1 MNKLLVFTAMV
12 SLTIIGCSEKK
23 PAQSTTPSVEK
34 RDMKGLKIA
43 YYNSDSLKEKFM
55 FFKEQDSLMNAK
67 QKAYEGE
74 MQRKQG
80 EFEAFI
86 TKNEGLMKQGLLSEN
101 EQVALSQKAQ
111 AMQKQIADY
120 QQNQGQALE
129 KEAIDK
135 MTVIGNKVEK
145 FAKEFSQKNKIDVL
159 LIHGKGG
166 QIGFIESSMD
176 VTKEF
181 VNYLNEKQAEIAK
194 DLK

>member
-1 MNKLLVFTAMV
+1 MNKLLVFAAMV

-43 YYNSDSLKEKFM
+43 YYNSDSLKEKFI

-129 KEAIDK
+129 KEAVDK
-135 MTVIGNKVEK
+135 MTVIGNKVEQ

>member
-1 MNKLLVFTAMV
+1 MNKLILAASIFGYILV
-12 SLTIIGCSEKK
+12 SCSDDK
-23 PAQSTTPSVEK
+23 PKPSTTPTVEK

-43 YYNSDSLKEKFM
+43 YYNSDTLKQQFI
-55 FFKEQDSLMNAK
+55 FFKEQDSIMTAK
-67 QKAYEGE
+67 QKAFESE
-74 MQRKQG
+74 LQRKQQ

-86 TKNEGLMKQGLLSEN
+86 TKNEGMMKQGLLSEN

-111 AMQKQIADY
+111 AMQKQIMDF

-166 QIGFIESSMD
+166 QIGYIDTGMD

-194 DLK
+194 ELK

>member
-1 MNKLLVFTAMV
+1 MNKLVLFASIFGFIV
-12 SLTIIGCSEKK
+12 LGCSDNK
-23 PAQSTTPSVEK
+23 PKPSTTPTVDK

-43 YYNSDSLKEKFM
+43 YYNSDTLKEQFV
-55 FFKEQDSLMNAK
+55 FFKEQDSLMTSK
-67 QKAYEGE
+67 QKAFESE
-74 MQRKQG
+74 LQRKQQ

-86 TKNEGLMKQGLLSEN
+86 SKNEGMMKQGLLSEN
-101 EQVALSQKAQ
+101 EQAALSQKAQ
-111 AMQKQIADY
+111 AMQKQIMDY

-166 QIGFIESSMD
+166 QIGYIDTSMD

-194 DLK
+194 ELK

>member
-1 MNKLLVFTAMV
+1 MNKLVLFASIFGFIV
-12 SLTIIGCSEKK
+12 LGCSDNK
-23 PAQSTTPSVEK
+23 PKPSTTPTVEK

-43 YYNSDSLKEKFM
+43 YYNSDTLKEQFV
-55 FFKEQDSLMNAK
+55 FFKEQDSLMTSK
-67 QKAYEGE
+67 QKAFESE
-74 MQRKQG
+74 LQRKQQ

-86 TKNEGLMKQGLLSEN
+86 SKNEGMMKQGLLSEN
-101 EQVALSQKAQ
+101 EQAALSQKAQ
-111 AMQKQIADY
+111 AMQKQIMDY

-166 QIGFIESSMD
+166 QIGYIDTSMD

-194 DLK
+194 ELK

>member
-1 MNKLLVFTAMV
+1 MNKLVLFASIFGFIV
-12 SLTIIGCSEKK
+12 LGCSDNK
-23 PAQSTTPSVEK
+23 PKPSTTPTVDK

-43 YYNSDSLKEKFM
+43 YYNSDTLKEQFI
-55 FFKEQDSLMNAK
+55 FFKEQDSLMTSK
-67 QKAYEGE
+67 QKAFESE
-74 MQRKQG
+74 LQRKQQ

-86 TKNEGLMKQGLLSEN
+86 SKNEGMMKQGLLSEN
-101 EQVALSQKAQ
+101 EQAALSQKAQ
-111 AMQKQIADY
+111 AMQKQIMDY

-159 LIHGKGG
+159 LKHGKGG
-166 QIGFIESSMD
+166 QIGYIDTSMD

-194 DLK
+194 ELK

>member
-1 MNKLLVFTAMV
+1 MNKLLVFAAMA

-43 YYNSDSLKEKFM
+43 YYNSDSLKEKFV

>member
-1 MNKLLVFTAMV
+1 MNKLVLFASIFGFIV
-12 SLTIIGCSEKK
+12 LGCSDNK
-23 PAQSTTPSVEK
+23 PKPSTTPTVDK

-43 YYNSDSLKEKFM
+43 YYNSDTLKEQFI
-55 FFKEQDSLMNAK
+55 FFKEQDSLMTSK
-67 QKAYEGE
+67 QKAFESE
-74 MQRKQG
+74 LQRKQQ

-86 TKNEGLMKQGLLSEN
+86 SKNEGMMKQGLLSEN
-101 EQVALSQKAQ
+101 EQAALSQKAQ
-111 AMQKQIADY
+111 AMQKQIMDY

-166 QIGFIESSMD
+166 QIGFIDTSMD

-194 DLK
+194 ELK

>member
-1 MNKLLVFTAMV
+1 MNKLILAASIFGFILV
-12 SLTIIGCSEKK
+12 GCSDDK
-23 PAQSTTPSVEK
+23 PKPSTTPTVEK

-43 YYNSDSLKEKFM
+43 YYNSDTLKQQFI
-55 FFKEQDSLMNAK
+55 FFKEQDSIMTAK
-67 QKAYEGE
+67 QKAFESE
-74 MQRKQG
+74 LQRKQQ

-86 TKNEGLMKQGLLSEN
+86 TKNEGMMKQGLLSEN

-111 AMQKQIADY
+111 AMQKQIMDF

-166 QIGFIESSMD
+166 QIGYIDTGMD

-194 DLK
+194 ELK

>member
-1 MNKLLVFTAMV
+1 MNKLIVFASLVA
-12 SLTIIGCSEKK
+12 LTLIGCNEKK
-23 PAQSTTPSVEK
+23 PAPSTTTNVER

-43 YYNSDSLKEKFM
+43 YYNSDSLKEKFI

-67 QKAYEGE
+67 QKAFETE

-145 FAKEFSQKNKIDVL
+145 FAKEFSQKNKIDIL

-166 QIGFIESSMD
+166 QIGFIESNMD

-194 DLK
+194 ELK

>member
-1 MNKLLVFTAMV
+1 MNKLVLFASIFGFIV
-12 SLTIIGCSEKK
+12 LGCSDNK
-23 PAQSTTPSVEK
+23 PKPSTTPTVDK

-43 YYNSDSLKEKFM
+43 YYNSDTLKEQFI
-55 FFKEQDSLMNAK
+55 FFKEQDSLMTSK
-67 QKAYEGE
+67 QKAFESE
-74 MQRKQG
+74 LQRKQQ

-86 TKNEGLMKQGLLSEN
+86 SKNEGMMKQGLLSEN
-101 EQVALSQKAQ
+101 EQAALSQKAQ
-111 AMQKQIADY
+111 AMQKQIMDY

-166 QIGFIESSMD
+166 QIGYIDTSMD

-194 DLK
+194 ELK

>member
-1 MNKLLVFTAMV
+1 MNKLVLFASIFGFIV
-12 SLTIIGCSEKK
+12 LGCSDNK
-23 PAQSTTPSVEK
+23 PKPSTTPTVDK

-43 YYNSDSLKEKFM
+43 YYNSDTLKEQFI
-55 FFKEQDSLMNAK
+55 FFKEQDSLMTSK
-67 QKAYEGE
+67 QKAFESE
-74 MQRKQG
+74 LQRKQQ

-86 TKNEGLMKQGLLSEN
+86 SKNEGMMKQGLLSEN
-101 EQVALSQKAQ
+101 EQAALSQKAQ
-111 AMQKQIADY
+111 AMQKQIMDF

-166 QIGFIESSMD
+166 QIGYIDTSMD

-194 DLK
+194 ELK

>member
-1 MNKLLVFTAMV
+1 
-12 SLTIIGCSEKK
+12 
-23 PAQSTTPSVEK
+23 
-34 RDMKGLKIA
+34 MKGLKIA
-43 YYNSDSLKEKFM
+43 YYNSDSLKGKFI

-67 QKAYEGE
+67 QKAFEAE
-74 MQRKQG
+74 MQRKQS

-145 FAKEFSQKNKIDVL
+145 FAKEFSQKNKIDIL

-166 QIGFIESSMD
+166 QIGFIESNMD
-176 VTKEF
+176 VTNEF

-194 DLK
+194 ELK

>member
-1 MNKLLVFTAMV
+1 
-12 SLTIIGCSEKK
+12 
-23 PAQSTTPSVEK
+23 
-34 RDMKGLKIA
+34 
-43 YYNSDSLKEKFM
+43 LKEQFI
-55 FFKEQDSLMNAK
+55 FFKEQDSLMTSK
-67 QKAYEGE
+67 QKAFESE
-74 MQRKQG
+74 LQRKQQ

-86 TKNEGLMKQGLLSEN
+86 SKNEGMMKQGLLSEN
-101 EQVALSQKAQ
+101 EQAALSQKAQ
-111 AMQKQIADY
+111 AMQKQIMDY

-166 QIGFIESSMD
+166 QIGYIDTSMD

-194 DLK
+194 ELK

>member
-1 MNKLLVFTAMV
+1 
-12 SLTIIGCSEKK
+12 
-23 PAQSTTPSVEK
+23 
-34 RDMKGLKIA
+34 MKGIKIA
-43 YYNSDSLKEKFM
+43 YYNSDSLKEKFV

>member
-1 MNKLLVFTAMV
+1 MNKLILVASIFGFIV
-12 SLTIIGCSEKK
+12 LGCSEDK
-23 PAQSTTPSVEK
+23 PKPSTTPTVEK

-43 YYNSDSLKEKFM
+43 YYNSDTLKEKFI
-55 FFKEQDSLMNAK
+55 FFKEQDSLMTAK
-67 QKAYEGE
+67 QKAFESDL
-74 MQRKQG
+74 QRKQQ

-86 TKNEGLMKQGLLSEN
+86 TKNEGMMKQGLLSEN

-111 AMQKQIADY
+111 AMQKQIMDF

-166 QIGFIESSMD
+166 QIGYIDTSMD

-194 DLK
+194 ELK

>member
-1 MNKLLVFTAMV
+1 MNKLLVLASIV

-43 YYNSDSLKEKFM
+43 YYNSDSLKEKFI

-145 FAKEFSQKNKIDVL
+145 FAKEFSQKNKIDIL

-166 QIGFIESSMD
+166 QIGFIESNMD

-194 DLK
+194 ELK

>member
-1 MNKLLVFTAMV
+1 MNKLVLFASIFGFIV
-12 SLTIIGCSEKK
+12 LGCSDNK
-23 PAQSTTPSVEK
+23 PKPSTTPSVDK

-43 YYNSDSLKEKFM
+43 YYNSDTLKEQFV
-55 FFKEQDSLMNAK
+55 FFKEQDSLMTSK
-67 QKAYEGE
+67 QKAFESE
-74 MQRKQG
+74 LQRKQQ

-86 TKNEGLMKQGLLSEN
+86 SKNEGMMKQGLLSEN
-101 EQVALSQKAQ
+101 EQAALSQKAQ
-111 AMQKQIADY
+111 AMQKQIMDF

-166 QIGFIESSMD
+166 QIGYIDTSMD

-194 DLK
+194 ELK

>member
-1 MNKLLVFTAMV
+1 MNKLVLFASIFGFIV
-12 SLTIIGCSEKK
+12 LGCSDNK
-23 PAQSTTPSVEK
+23 PKPSTTPTVEK

-43 YYNSDSLKEKFM
+43 YYNSDTLKEQFV
-55 FFKEQDSLMNAK
+55 FFKEQDSLMTSK
-67 QKAYEGE
+67 QKVFESE
-74 MQRKQG
+74 LQRKQQ

-86 TKNEGLMKQGLLSEN
+86 SKNEGMMKQGLLSEN
-101 EQVALSQKAQ
+101 EQAALSQKAQ
-111 AMQKQIADY
+111 AMQKQIMDY

-166 QIGFIESSMD
+166 QIGYIDTSMD

-194 DLK
+194 ELK

>member
-1 MNKLLVFTAMV
+1 MNKLLVLASIV

-23 PAQSTTPSVEK
+23 PAPSTTTTVEK
-34 RDMKGLKIA
+34 RDMKGIKIA
-43 YYNSDSLKEKFM
+43 YYNSDSLKEKFI
-55 FFKEQDSLMNAK
+55 FFKEQDSMMNAK
-67 QKAYEGE
+67 QKGFEAE
-74 MQRKQG
+74 MQRKQS
-80 EFEAFI
+80 EFESFI

-111 AMQKQIADY
+111 SMQKQIADY

-145 FAKEFSQKNKIDVL
+145 FAKEFSQKNKIDIL

-166 QIGFIESSMD
+166 QIGFIETNMD

>member
-1 MNKLLVFTAMV
+1 
-12 SLTIIGCSEKK
+12 
-23 PAQSTTPSVEK
+23 
-34 RDMKGLKIA
+34 MKGLKIA
-43 YYNSDSLKEKFM
+43 YYNSDSLKEQFI
-55 FFKEQDSLMNAK
+55 FFKEQDSLMTAK
-67 QKAYEGE
+67 QKVFETE
-74 MQRKQG
+74 LQRKQQ

-86 TKNEGLMKQGLLSEN
+86 SKNEGLIKQGLLSEN

-111 AMQKQIADY
+111 GMQKQIMDY

-129 KEAIDK
+129 KEAVDK

-166 QIGFIESSMD
+166 QIGFIDPTMD

-194 DLK
+194 ELK

>member
-1 MNKLLVFTAMV
+1 MNKLILVASIFGFIV
-12 SLTIIGCSEKK
+12 LGCSDDK
-23 PAQSTTPSVEK
+23 PKPSTTPTVEK

-43 YYNSDSLKEKFM
+43 YYNSDTLKEQFV
-55 FFKEQDSLMNAK
+55 FFKEQDSLMTAK
-67 QKAYEGE
+67 QKAFESE
-74 MQRKQG
+74 LQRKQQ

-86 TKNEGLMKQGLLSEN
+86 TKNEGMMKQGLLSEN

-111 AMQKQIADY
+111 SMQKQIVDF

-135 MTVIGNKVEK
+135 MTVISNKVEK

-166 QIGFIESSMD
+166 QIGYIETSMD

-194 DLK
+194 ELK

>member
-1 MNKLLVFTAMV
+1 MNKLILAASIFGFILV
-12 SLTIIGCSEKK
+12 GCSEDK
-23 PAQSTTPSVEK
+23 PKPSTTPTVEK
-34 RDMKGLKIA
+34 RDMKGVKIA
-43 YYNSDSLKEKFM
+43 YYNSDTLKQQFI
-55 FFKEQDSLMNAK
+55 FFKEQDSIMTAK
-67 QKAYEGE
+67 QNAFESE
-74 MQRKQG
+74 LQRKQQ

-86 TKNEGLMKQGLLSEN
+86 TKNEGMMKQGLLSEN

-111 AMQKQIADY
+111 AMQKQIMDY

-166 QIGFIESSMD
+166 QIGYIDTGMD

-194 DLK
+194 ELK

>member
-1 MNKLLVFTAMV
+1 MNKLLVLAAMA

-43 YYNSDSLKEKFM
+43 YYNSDSLKEKFV

>member
-1 MNKLLVFTAMV
+1 MNKLILVASIFGFIV
-12 SLTIIGCSEKK
+12 LGCSEDK
-23 PAQSTTPSVEK
+23 PKPSTTPTVEK

-43 YYNSDSLKEKFM
+43 YYNSDTLKEQFI
-55 FFKEQDSLMNAK
+55 FFKEQDSLMTAK
-67 QKAYEGE
+67 QKAFESDL
-74 MQRKQG
+74 QRKQQ

-86 TKNEGLMKQGLLSEN
+86 TKNEGMMKQGLLSEN

-111 AMQKQIADY
+111 AMQKQIMDF

-159 LIHGKGG
+159 LIHGKVG
-166 QIGFIESSMD
+166 QIGYIDASMD

-194 DLK
+194 ELK

>member
-1 MNKLLVFTAMV
+1 MNKLILIASIFGFI
-12 SLTIIGCSEKK
+12 LIGCSEDK
-23 PAQSTTPSVEK
+23 PKPSTTPSVEK
-34 RDMKGLKIA
+34 RDTKGLKIA
-43 YYNSDSLKEKFM
+43 YYNSDTLKQQFI
-55 FFKEQDSLMNAK
+55 FFKEQDSLMTAK
-67 QKAYEGE
+67 QKAFESE
-74 MQRKQG
+74 LQRKQQ

-111 AMQKQIADY
+111 AMQKQIMEF
-120 QQNQGQALE
+120 QQNRGQALE

-145 FAKEFSQKNKIDVL
+145 FAKEFSENNKIDIL

-166 QIGFIESSMD
+166 QIGYIDSSMD

-194 DLK
+194 ELK

>member
-1 MNKLLVFTAMV
+1 
-12 SLTIIGCSEKK
+12 
-23 PAQSTTPSVEK
+23 
-34 RDMKGLKIA
+34 
-43 YYNSDSLKEKFM
+43 LKEQFI
-55 FFKEQDSLMNAK
+55 FFKEQDSLMTAK
-67 QKAYEGE
+67 QKVFESE
-74 MQRKQG
+74 LQRKQQ

-101 EQVALSQKAQ
+101 EQAALSQKAQ
-111 AMQKQIADY
+111 AMQKQIMDF

-129 KEAIDK
+129 KEAVDK

-166 QIGFIESSMD
+166 QIGYIDPSMD

-194 DLK
+194 ELK

>member
-1 MNKLLVFTAMV
+1 MNKLIVFASLVA
-12 SLTIIGCSEKK
+12 LTLIGCSEKK
-23 PAQSTTPSVEK
+23 PAPSTTTNVER

-43 YYNSDSLKEKFM
+43 YYNSDSLKGKFI

-67 QKAYEGE
+67 QKAFEAE
-74 MQRKQG
+74 MQRKQS

-145 FAKEFSQKNKIDVL
+145 FAKEFSQKNKIDIL

-166 QIGFIESSMD
+166 QIGFIESNMD
-176 VTKEF
+176 VTNEF
-181 VNYLNEKQAEIAK
+181 VNYLNETQAEIAK
-194 DLK
+194 ELK

>member
-1 MNKLLVFTAMV
+1 MNKLIVFA
-12 SLTIIGCSEKK
+12 SIFGFILIGCSEDK
-23 PAQSTTPSVEK
+23 PKPSTTTTVEK

-43 YYNSDSLKEKFM
+43 YYNSDSLKEQFI
-55 FFKEQDSLMNAK
+55 FFKEQDSLMTAK
-67 QKAYEGE
+67 QKVFETE
-74 MQRKQG
+74 LQRKQQ

-86 TKNEGLMKQGLLSEN
+86 SKNEGLIKQGLLSEN

-111 AMQKQIADY
+111 GMQKQIMDY

-129 KEAIDK
+129 KEAVDK

-166 QIGFIESSMD
+166 QIGFIDPTMD

-194 DLK
+194 ELK

>member
-1 MNKLLVFTAMV
+1 MNKLVLFASIFGFIV
-12 SLTIIGCSEKK
+12 LGCSDNK
-23 PAQSTTPSVEK
+23 PKPSTTPTVDK

-43 YYNSDSLKEKFM
+43 YYNSDTLKEQFV
-55 FFKEQDSLMNAK
+55 FFKEQDSLMTSK
-67 QKAYEGE
+67 QKAFESE
-74 MQRKQG
+74 LQRKQQ

-86 TKNEGLMKQGLLSEN
+86 SKNEGMMKQGLLSEN
-101 EQVALSQKAQ
+101 EQAALSQKAQ
-111 AMQKQIADY
+111 AMQKQIMDF

-166 QIGFIESSMD
+166 QIGYIDTSMD

-194 DLK
+194 ELK